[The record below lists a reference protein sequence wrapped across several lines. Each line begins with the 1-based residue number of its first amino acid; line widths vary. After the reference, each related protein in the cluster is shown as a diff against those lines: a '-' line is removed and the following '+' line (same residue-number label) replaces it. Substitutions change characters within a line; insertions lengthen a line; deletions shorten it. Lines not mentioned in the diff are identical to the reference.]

1 MSSDSPAMDE
11 FYALGLEAD
20 RLADGAGLLELV
32 RTQDIVSRMV
42 PPPPGVVLDVGGGP
56 GVYSIWLA
64 RRGYEV
70 HLVDPIPLHIAQA
83 LHSAHMQPEAPLA
96 SARIGDARSLMLG
109 DESVDAV
116 LMLGPLYHLTEAA
129 DRSQALAEAVR
140 VLRPGGVLVA
150 AGISRFASTM
160 DGLVRHL
167 FDDPQFV
174 EIANR
179 DMLDGQH
186 RNPSSDPRYFTTAY
200 FHRPEELAEEVATAG
215 VADVRLLGVEGPV
228 WMLPT
233 LTSDCLEPRRRDRL
247 LSALR
252 RLESEPSLVGASA
265 HLVAVA
271 RKPG

>member
-1 MSSDSPAMDE
+1 
-11 FYALGLEAD
+11 
-20 RLADGAGLLELV
+20 LLELL
-32 RTQDIVSRMV
+32 RTQDIVTRMV
-42 PPPPGVVLDVGGGP
+42 PPPPGVVIDVGGGP

-83 LHSAHMQPEAPLA
+83 LHAAHMQPEAPIA
-96 SARIGDARSLMLG
+96 SARIGDARALMFG

-116 LMLGPLYHLTEAA
+116 LMLGPLYHLTEAS
-129 DRSQALAEAVR
+129 DRARALAEAVR
-140 VLRPGGVLVA
+140 VLRPGGMLIA
-150 AGISRFASTM
+150 AGISRFASMM
-160 DGLVRHL
+160 DGLARHL
-167 FDDPQFV
+167 FDDPRFV

-186 RNPSSDPRYFTTAY
+186 RNPSQDPRWFTTAF
-200 FHRPEELAEEVATAG
+200 FHRPEELAAEVAASG
-215 VADVRLLGVEGPV
+215 LLDVRVLGVEGPV
-228 WMLPT
+228 WLLST

-247 LSALR
+247 LSSLR

-265 HLVAVA
+265 HLVAVG